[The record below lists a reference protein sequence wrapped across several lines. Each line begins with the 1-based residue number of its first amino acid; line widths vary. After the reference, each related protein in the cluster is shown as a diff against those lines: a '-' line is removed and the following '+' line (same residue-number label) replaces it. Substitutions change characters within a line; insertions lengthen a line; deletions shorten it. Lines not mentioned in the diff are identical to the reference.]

1 MAQALPA
8 HARARTRP
16 QFPTE
21 AGPPLAQK
29 RQWCGDAAILA
40 MILEKRSNEIAA
52 QAMATATATATAKV
66 AVWKA
71 QRER

>member
-1 MAQALPA
+1 
-8 HARARTRP
+8 
-16 QFPTE
+16 
-21 AGPPLAQK
+21 
-29 RQWCGDAAILA
+29 

>member
-1 MAQALPA
+1 
-8 HARARTRP
+8 
-16 QFPTE
+16 
-21 AGPPLAQK
+21 
-29 RQWCGDAAILA
+29 

-52 QAMATATATATAKV
+52 QAMAKV